1 MEEYWKRQRLKE
13 ICKHICIAL
22 LIITISIGMV
32 IGIVKYFEQFYSK
45 TEVRTVE
52 VIDKEEHTQHSVIY
66 CGKVLVP
73 TTNYSYY
80 LYGINGEKISVSSSV
95 YNRIKKGDKVQ
106 TECTYVYYKK
116 DNSLHKITYKYL
128 GE

>member
-1 MEEYWKRQRLKE
+1 MSSAIQ
-13 ICKHICIAL
+13 ICL
-22 LIITISIGMV
+22 QIS
-32 IGIVKYFEQFYSK
+32 FN
-45 TEVRTVE
+45 
-52 VIDKEEHTQHSVIY
+52 EHTQHSVIY

-128 GE
+128 GG

>member
-13 ICKHICIAL
+13 ICKHICITL

-52 VIDKEEHTQHSVIY
+52 VIDKGEHTQHSVIY

-106 TECTYVYYKK
+106 TECTYIYYKK

-128 GE
+128 GG